1 MHTSRIY
8 EDLDRGVGVQLHCN
22 VGVERSR
29 TALPGDSV
37 DRMATQNLIPLLNQL
52 RPAAIMLFGFT
63 LVPCGQSRVQRRTF
77 SRIDVGFDPKYRSF
91 HVIGQQFNTT

>member
-1 MHTSRIY
+1 M
-8 EDLDRGVGVQLHCN
+8 GVQLHRN

-29 TALPGDSV
+29 TVLPGDSV
-37 DRMATQNLIPLLNQL
+37 DRTATQNHTPLLNQL
-52 RPAAIMLFGFT
+52 HPAAIVLFGFT
-63 LVPCGQSRVQRRTF
+63 LVPCGQSRVRRRTF